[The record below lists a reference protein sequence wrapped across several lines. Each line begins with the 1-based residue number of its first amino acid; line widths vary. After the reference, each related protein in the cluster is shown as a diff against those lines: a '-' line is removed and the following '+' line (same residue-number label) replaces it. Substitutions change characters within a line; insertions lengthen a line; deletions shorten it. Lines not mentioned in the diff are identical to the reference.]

1 MRWFRRVRVSVFVG
15 MIFANERGGGK
26 IKVSDAFKVACLQR
40 VVLAHIF
47 TVDTLARAT
56 AALSSPPRL
65 SSTTFFISCV
75 FCAVVSFAKTSATMY
90 PPGSGVRFTLV
101 SGSGPPLHLYIK

>member
-1 MRWFRRVRVSVFVG
+1 MVLMYSTVGDLVARKVKVVSQVLLGEVRAL
-15 MIFANERGGGK
+15 ILCIDRIAH
-26 IKVSDAFKVACLQR
+26 
-40 VVLAHIF
+40 LAKQ
-47 TVDTLARAT
+47 AAS

-90 PPGSGVRFTLV
+90 PPGSGIRFTLV
-101 SGSGPPLHLYIK
+101 SGSGPPLHFIY